1 MKKII
6 LLFLLTLTG
15 CFNSSNSSLE
25 VEKNPYENIPVKNE
39 PDGFTIEASS
49 VNTRNIDN
57 YLFRDDTMY
66 VDLRYYSW
74 VLSQGHIAGF
84 SFFPFYELI
93 AAMDNSENDNKL
105 FSYKKES
112 PICEVGSF
120 SPNYEESE
128 FLLYNLFP
136 VESHTI
142 QLSWTKRG
150 QFDRLELGASYFFGS
165 PVVSVSKNRYK
176 SPFDVNFK
184 AFSLIFG
191 KWLYDLIKLPS
202 SSSIS
207 VTFKKIGSFFIFER
221 YNSTSSILPEKY
233 PHAYRLAK
241 LKYAKSHSDCSK
253 YSSAFALSAS
263 TPLPRIYFIPKVFKD
278 SGVPL
283 CLSQLTLSSLCSGS

>member
-136 VESHTI
+136 KDKYIFAIS
-142 QLSWTKRG
+142 QSG
-150 QFDRLELGASYFFGS
+150 LECVYFFNLLVQYGYDASKLYNIGGFSNGTGLYNIAYIDLENPRYLVKGNPILDGS
-165 PVVSVSKNRYK
+165 IK
-176 SPFDVNFK
+176 D
-184 AFSLIFG
+184 IT
-191 KWLYDLIKLPS
+191 YDFMNGL
-202 SSSIS
+202 
-207 VTFKKIGSFFIFER
+207 
-221 YNSTSSILPEKY
+221 
-233 PHAYRLAK
+233 
-241 LKYAKSHSDCSK
+241 
-253 YSSAFALSAS
+253 
-263 TPLPRIYFIPKVFKD
+263 TPLE
-278 SGVPL
+278 
-283 CLSQLTLSSLCSGS
+283 